1 MDYLRNYVWYG
12 NARELKNFCESI
24 VILNPDK
31 EITLEDVKKNLYTE
45 IYNTRQLPAVPLITR
60 DYSEKDLIVR
70 ALIEL
75 KSDILGVKELIKS
88 KSNEITKT
96 NIDLNDDFVIRNDEI
111 KSLDAEEIETRLLTY
126 LLKIY
131 KWDVN
136 KVSKNLGQTSRN
148 VYRKIKKY
156 KLDKDNIV

>member
-1 MDYLRNYVWYG
+1 M
-12 NARELKNFCESI
+12 
-24 VILNPDK
+24 
-31 EITLEDVKKNLYTE
+31 
-45 IYNTRQLPAVPLITR
+45 
-60 DYSEKDLIVR
+60 
-70 ALIEL
+70 
-75 KSDILGVKELIKS
+75 GVKELIKS